1 MSGKRAFVIVLD
13 SVGCGALPDAGVFG
27 DEGADTLGHVAD
39 AAGGLALPHLGR
51 LGLGNVHA
59 VRGVPPG
66 VRPAGGGG
74 RMGERSPGKDTTTG
88 HWEIAGVASDRA
100 FPTFPGGFPPEIM
113 EPFAARTGRGVLG
126 NKAASGTSILEELGA
141 EHQATG
147 KWIVYT
153 SADSVFQ
160 VAAHTATIPLAELY
174 RGCEVARGILDPFH
188 VGRVIARPF
197 EGPPGAFRRTYD
209 RRDYAMPPP
218 RPTVLDGLAAA
229 GVPVI
234 GVGKI
239 HDIFAG
245 RGVTESIHT
254 EGNDDGCVRT
264 IELARRVEAGLVFV
278 NLVDFDSSYG
288 HRNDA
293 RGYARALESFDR
305 RLGELL
311 PLLRRGD
318 LLLLTADHGCDPTT
332 PGTDHTREHVPLL
345 AMVAGSGEGRDLGT
359 RATFADAGATVAE
372 HFGVKVPDD
381 ATSFL
386 GTLEG
391 RGREFPFD
399 SAQGRR
405 AKPAGGRKGRKKDG

>member
-1 MSGKRAFVIVLD
+1 MDGKRAFLIVLD
-13 SVGCGALPDAGVFG
+13 SVGCGALPDAGAFG
-27 DEGADTLGHVAD
+27 DEGTDTLGHVAD
-39 AAGGLALPHLGR
+39 FAGGLALPHLGR
-51 LGLGNVHA
+51 LGLGNLHA
-59 VRGVPPG
+59 VRGVPP
-66 VRPAGGGG
+66 VERPAACWG
-74 RMGERSPGKDTTTG
+74 RMAERSPGKDTTTG

-100 FPTFPGGFPPEIM
+100 FPTYPDGFPPEIV
-113 EPFAARTGRGVLG
+113 EPFVTGTGRGVLG
-126 NKAASGTSILEELGA
+126 NRAASGTGIIEKLGP

-147 KWIVYT
+147 KWILYT

-174 RGCEVARGILDPFH
+174 RACELARRILDPFH

-197 EGPPGAFRRTYD
+197 EGAPGAFRRTYD

-218 RPTVLDGLAAA
+218 RATVLDRLAAA
-229 GVPVI
+229 GIPVI

-245 RGVTESIHT
+245 HGVTESIHT

-264 IELARRVEAGLVFV
+264 LELARKVEAGLVFV

-293 RGYARALESFDR
+293 RGYARALEAFDR

-311 PLLRRGD
+311 PLLRRDD
-318 LLLLTADHGCDPTT
+318 LLMLTADHGCDPTT

-345 AMVAGSGEGRDLGT
+345 AMLAGSTAGRDLGV

-372 HFGVKVPDD
+372 HFGVNGPGD

-386 GTLEG
+386 GELG
-391 RGREFPFD
+391 GRE
-399 SAQGRR
+399 SR
-405 AKPAGGRKGRKKDG
+405 AKPAKERKGRKEDA